1 MSDSKEKLDIL
12 NMIKDGKITPEQGI
26 RLIEALDRSETG
38 NDDKQPVSGQKTP
51 GGPRWIN
58 VEVKVSSAGKYKSLT
73 PIRIPLS
80 LVRLF
85 FRFIPKDSSIPG
97 SGTNLEEALNNLES
111 GKPIELHSS
120 EGEEGRSIRIS
131 AE

>member
-1 MSDSKEKLDIL
+1 MSDSSEKLEIL
-12 NMIKDGKITPEQGI
+12 NMIREGKLTPEQGI
-26 RLIEALDRSETG
+26 RLIEALDKSDSPG
-38 NDDKQPVSGQKTP
+38 NVQASAARGAA
-51 GGPRWIN
+51 GPKWIN
-58 VEVKVSSAGKYKSLT
+58 VEIRTSSAGKYKSLT

-97 SGTNLEEALNNLES
+97 SDSSLDEALNSLES
-111 GKPIELHSS
+111 GKPIQLQSGD
-120 EGEEGRSIRIS
+120 GEEGRSIRIT